1 MKIETNFRLITVS
14 GKDEVLEFLQFPAE
28 LYKDDKNWIRP
39 LDQDVEAVFD
49 PKKNKLFRHGEAIR
63 WLLKDES
70 GKTVGRIAAFYNQTT
85 AKVNEQLTGGIGFF
99 DCRNNREAAF
109 FLFDAAKIWLGNK
122 GMEAMDGP
130 INFGERDSF
139 WGCLVDGFYE
149 PVYNMPYNFPYYRD
163 FFEEYGFQNYYNQ
176 YTYQRKIILEGLQP
190 IVQEKAERI
199 FTNQEF
205 EFKMISR
212 KHNDKFAE
220 DFMVIFNKA
229 WARFPGIKKVS
240 KMHAMALLKAMRQ
253 VMDTRLVYFAYHLD
267 QPIAFFIMMPDIY
280 QIIRKF
286 DGKLNWVNKAR
297 FFYYLRIKKICS
309 RIIGRIFGIIPEYQ
323 GRGIE
328 AALIIKFAKEA
339 LKPGFPYT
347 DLELNWIGD
356 FNPTMMK
363 MCEQIGGK
371 IYKTHVTYRYLFDRQ
386 KEFRRAKRVS

>member
-1 MKIETNFRLITVS
+1 
-14 GKDEVLEFLQFPAE
+14 
-28 LYKDDKNWIRP
+28 
-39 LDQDVEAVFD
+39 
-49 PKKNKLFRHGEAIR
+49 
-63 WLLKDES
+63 
-70 GKTVGRIAAFYNQTT
+70 
-85 AKVNEQLTGGIGFF
+85 
-99 DCRNNREAAF
+99 
-109 FLFDAAKIWLGNK
+109 
-122 GMEAMDGP
+122 
-130 INFGERDSF
+130 
-139 WGCLVDGFYE
+139 
-149 PVYNMPYNFPYYRD
+149 
-163 FFEEYGFQNYYNQ
+163 
-176 YTYQRKIILEGLQP
+176 
-190 IVQEKAERI
+190 
-199 FTNQEF
+199 
-205 EFKMISR
+205 
-212 KHNDKFAE
+212 
-220 DFMVIFNKA
+220 MVIFNKA

-253 VMDTRLVYFAYHLD
+253 VMDTRLVYFAYHLG

-297 FFYYLRIKKICS
+297 FLYYLRIKKICS

-386 KEFRRAKRVS
+386 KEFKRSKRVS

>member
-1 MKIETNFRLITVS
+1 MKIEANFRLITVS
-14 GKDEVLEFLQFPAE
+14 GKDEVREFLQFPAA
-28 LYKDDKNWIRP
+28 LYKNDKNWIRP
-39 LDQDVEAVFD
+39 LDQDIEAVFD
-49 PKKNKLFRHGEAIR
+49 PKKNKLLRHGETIR
-63 WLLKDES
+63 WILKDET
-70 GKTVGRIAAFYNQTT
+70 GKTIGRIAVFYNQTT
-85 AKVNEQLTGGIGFF
+85 AKVNEQPTGGIGFF
-99 DCRNNREAAF
+99 DCINNQEAAF
-109 FLFDAAKIWLGNK
+109 FLFNAAKNWLENK

-149 PVYNMPYNFPYYRD
+149 PVYNMPYNFPYYKEL
-163 FFEEYGFQNYYNQ
+163 FETYGFKTYYNQ
-176 YTYQRKIILEGLQP
+176 FTYHTKITSEGLHP
-190 IVQEKAERI
+190 VLKEKAERI
-199 FTNQEF
+199 FKNSEY
-205 EFKMISR
+205 EFKMITW

-253 VMDTRLVYFAYHLD
+253 VMDTRLVYYAYHLGE
-267 QPIAFFIMMPDIY
+267 PIAFFIMMPDIY

-286 DGKLNWVNKAR
+286 DGKLNWVNKVR
-297 FFYYLRIKKICS
+297 FFYFLRINKTCS

-328 AALIIKFAKEA
+328 AALIMEFAKEA

-347 DLELNWIGD
+347 DLEMNWIGD

-371 IYKTHVTYRYLFDRQ
+371 IYKTHVTYRYLFDRE
-386 KEFRRAKRVS
+386 KEFKRAKRVS